1 MMRAFATVFKD
12 SASARM
18 MDVLFEMWDS
28 EISKSDLARAAG
40 ISRDSIYRILP
51 DWESMGIVKRT
62 RQVGVTKLYSLNKE
76 NGAVIALKNFGSSV
90 SAEGSVKRVEKTEA
104 TVGVDPNRIE
114 KTGYAAG
121 VEPNRIEKEKIVE
134 TAPDRLRMIKMKTDS
149 LLLSTASRDK
159 PEDENVAQIK
169 TLFERGAISRRT
181 YEELLKNLRK

>member
-90 SAEGSVKRVEKTEA
+90 SAEGSVKRVEKTGA
-104 TVGVDPNRIE
+104 TVGFD
-114 KTGYAAG
+114 
-121 VEPNRIEKEKIVE
+121 PNRIEKEKIVE